1 MQLAF
6 CPLDA
11 SGVGQT
17 IEVSLLILAFVE
29 LLSVGGTV
37 VLRIGLL
44 LALDLEWLTVVLLT
58 RTYLVMMLSD
68 AALGGL

>member
-1 MQLAF
+1 M
-6 CPLDA
+6 
-11 SGVGQT
+11 VRR
-17 IEVSLLILAFVE
+17 V
-29 LLSVGGTV
+29 
-37 VLRIGLL
+37 GLL